1 MTCVAR
7 ILFYNRL
14 NICVLQNSHVET
26 QSLMWR
32 YLEVGSFRGDYIMG
46 SVPLWKRIQRA
57 PLLLLPWGHGKK
69 TVNEPGSELSPIC
82 WCLNLG
88 FPGNRTE
95 KYISSTDKPLS
106 LWYLVL
112 VVKRTKVIL
121 YCITGV
127 RRWSSGNP
135 GRYALLTVLGK
146 NGDNE
151 WKG

>member
-82 WCLNLG
+82 WWLNLG
-88 FPGNRTE
+88 FPAPRTVRN
-95 KYISSTDKPLS
+95 KFLLFISHPVCGTLLQQPEWTKTYLQTADGVTDSWKCLLVPFLPSSLS
-106 LWYLVL
+106 F
-112 VVKRTKVIL
+112 
-121 YCITGV
+121 
-127 RRWSSGNP
+127 
-135 GRYALLTVLGK
+135 
-146 NGDNE
+146 
-151 WKG
+151 